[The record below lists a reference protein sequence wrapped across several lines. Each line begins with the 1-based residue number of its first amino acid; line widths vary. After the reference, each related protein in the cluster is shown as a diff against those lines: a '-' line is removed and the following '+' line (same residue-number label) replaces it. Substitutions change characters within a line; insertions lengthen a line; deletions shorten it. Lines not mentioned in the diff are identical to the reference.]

1 MEIFKRPLSSLVSQG
16 FIVNRLDFI
25 QNFSA
30 AMAISLPKS
39 VTYNF
44 LPITS
49 VNEIQIDP
57 ENSLTV

>member
-1 MEIFKRPLSSLVSQG
+1 MEIFKRAEFPFVSQG
-16 FIVNRLDFI
+16 FIVNCFDFI

>member
-16 FIVNRLDFI
+16 FIVNCLDFI
-25 QNFSA
+25 QHFSA